1 VGPKRRQA
9 LLTHF
14 GGIQDVTKAS
24 VDELAKVNGIS
35 ADMADTIYRSLR
47 GEEG

>member
-1 VGPKRRQA
+1 M
-9 LLTHF
+9 
-14 GGIQDVTKAS
+14 QDLTKAS
-24 VDELAKVNGIS
+24 VDDLAKVKGIS